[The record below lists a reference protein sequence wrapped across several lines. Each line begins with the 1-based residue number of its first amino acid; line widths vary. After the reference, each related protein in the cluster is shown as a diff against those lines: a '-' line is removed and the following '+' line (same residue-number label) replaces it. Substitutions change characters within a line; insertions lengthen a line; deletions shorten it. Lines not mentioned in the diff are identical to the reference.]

1 MRDAV
6 TWDTAGLFD
15 ALAAGRS
22 RELRLQARFAPAAC
36 TPTLS
41 NGGHVELP
49 NSKCSV
55 IMTSVCVYLLPEGAD
70 YFEEMRGLSPDIW
83 VPAKEAETLAAKLM
97 ENLK

>member
-1 MRDAV
+1 MD
-6 TWDTAGLFD
+6 
-15 ALAAGRS
+15 LAYNLENSLIIG
-22 RELRLQARFAPAAC
+22 ENTNGC
-36 TPTLS
+36 MIG

-55 IMTSVCVYLLPEGAD
+55 IMTSVGVYLLPEDAD

>member
-1 MRDAV
+1 M
-6 TWDTAGLFD
+6 
-15 ALAAGRS
+15 
-22 RELRLQARFAPAAC
+22 
-36 TPTLS
+36 
-41 NGGHVELP
+41 ELP

>member
-1 MRDAV
+1 MV
-6 TWDTAGLFD
+6 G
-15 ALAAGRS
+15 
-22 RELRLQARFAPAAC
+22 
-36 TPTLS
+36 

-83 VPAKEAETLAAKLM
+83 VPAKEAETLAAVSGDPLM
-97 ENLK
+97 SYFFISADIGA